1 VHNNDIESP
10 NLEIDQENEMTNIQ
24 VRLIASALG
33 LVAGAIVST
42 TDRVDV
48 NVGLAILVICGI
60 LFLVEYFR
68 SQQKA

>member
-1 VHNNDIESP
+1 
-10 NLEIDQENEMTNIQ
+10 MTNIQ

>member
-1 VHNNDIESP
+1 
-10 NLEIDQENEMTNIQ
+10 MTNLQ
-24 VRLIASALG
+24 VRLLASALG

-48 NVGLAILVICGI
+48 NVGLVILIICSI

-68 SQQKA
+68 SQKV